1 MSLRGNFKTWRKLMQ
16 SKELREVRLATLAEQ
31 IFLDLLRLAIDSSCR
46 AAVWSKRG
54 ISVNH

>member
-31 IFLDLLRLAIDSSCR
+31 IFLDLLTRVIDSSCR